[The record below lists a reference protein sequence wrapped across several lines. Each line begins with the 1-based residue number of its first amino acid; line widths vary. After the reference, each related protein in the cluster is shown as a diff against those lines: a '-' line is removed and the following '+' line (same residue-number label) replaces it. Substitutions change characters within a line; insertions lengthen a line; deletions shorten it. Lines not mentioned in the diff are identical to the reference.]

1 MELLAITFHH
11 LWTHNCASDVCVVVS
26 HHSRLVAARVCME
39 GQGEDVCVY
48 WGQGEDV
55 CVSWGEG
62 EGESAVRCE
71 PSHLMNQLIV

>member
-1 MELLAITFHH
+1 M
-11 LWTHNCASDVCVVVS
+11 
-26 HHSRLVAARVCME
+26 AARVCME

-55 CVSWGEG
+55 CVYWGQG